1 MKIGEL
7 QDQFKDLVAQQHE
20 TRSLMKEGQLGRNPI
35 KDKLRELFSE
45 LNQYQDEK
53 KVKLGEIEGVK
64 R

>member
-1 MKIGEL
+1 
-7 QDQFKDLVAQQHE
+7 
-20 TRSLMKEGQLGRNPI
+20 MKEGQLGRNPI

-53 KVKLGEIEGVK
+53 KVKLGEIEGVT